1 MKVFTN
7 FWKPVC
13 IGLSLIRT
21 KEFYSIFINKNT
33 GLHWFALKRGE
44 NFEVFWMAATQ
55 DPGVSFLLVGLDG
68 IMGSASS
75 LRFFRSYRHNHF
87 GLFFIRA
94 IVGMLMGR

>member
-1 MKVFTN
+1 
-7 FWKPVC
+7 
-13 IGLSLIRT
+13 
-21 KEFYSIFINKNT
+21 
-33 GLHWFALKRGE
+33 
-44 NFEVFWMAATQ
+44 MAATQ